1 MKEIGITFQ
10 TFACLARC
18 QGLDV
23 KERFASESTLDDF
36 RNAVRLACIED
47 SEQSEEDPFL
57 VVSYD
62 RKVLNQTGSGHFSP
76 IAAYDE
82 ESDKL
87 LVLDTARFKY
97 GAHWVPLPLLFEAML
112 THDPTTNKSRGY
124 ILLSFQEDES
134 HSTMPMSLLFRTSH
148 ENAVRKEYKDFLRAR
163 DGQPLTWD
171 NVLSYWTQ
179 EGLTPSYIW
188 EMTKTQLI
196 PADEKD
202 RSAIASI
209 RKLICDLIPFPSTSP
224 DSRNGCYPNANRTI
238 CLNPVEAIFIVY
250 LASIDL
256 DRRKNIVLNAQTN
269 EPLETKEQL
278 LAEAELLHL
287 AIEMS
292 DVLDTAG

>member
-1 MKEIGITFQ
+1 
-10 TFACLARC
+10 
-18 QGLDV
+18 
-23 KERFASESTLDDF
+23 
-36 RNAVRLACIED
+36 
-47 SEQSEEDPFL
+47 
-57 VVSYD
+57 
-62 RKVLNQTGSGHFSP
+62 
-76 IAAYDE
+76 
-82 ESDKL
+82 
-87 LVLDTARFKY
+87 
-97 GAHWVPLPLLFEAML
+97 ML

-148 ENAVRKEYKDFLRAR
+148 QNAVRKEYKDFLRAR

-179 EGLTPSYIW
+179 EGLAPSYIW

-250 LASIDL
+250 LASLDL

-278 LAEAELLHL
+278 LAEADLLQL